1 MKVDPNSTEYDTFL
15 WKAAEKLNVK
25 FVITGNFVFQAQR
38 LIINANI
45 YDVALKLPIDTYQ
58 ARDIFVT
65 MDNAMAAIRPIGKK
79 LKGYFIKE

>member
-25 FVITGNFVFQAQR
+25 FVITGKFVFQAQR